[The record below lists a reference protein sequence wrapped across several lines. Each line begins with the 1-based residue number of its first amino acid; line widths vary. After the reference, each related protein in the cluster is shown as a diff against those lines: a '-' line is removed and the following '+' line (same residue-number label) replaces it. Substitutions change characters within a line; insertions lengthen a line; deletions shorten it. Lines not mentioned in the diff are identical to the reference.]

1 MSPFSTI
8 NDALAVLK
16 KGGMVI
22 VVDDESRENEGDL
35 VVAAEY
41 VTEEQMAFIIH
52 HTGGVV
58 CLSLSDEIA
67 DTLAL
72 PPMVNNN
79 TSKYGTA
86 FTVSIEAAHGITTG
100 ISAAD
105 RVTTIRAAIDVH
117 AKPEDLTRPGHVF
130 PLRANKG
137 GVLARAGHTEASVD
151 LCRIAGLRPGAV
163 ISELMHE
170 NGTMMRL
177 PELEAFAATHDLPIV
192 SIVDLIAFRH
202 SNEHLIEKE
211 AETILE
217 TETGDWKLIVY
228 RDTLHTIEH
237 IALVKGSID
246 PEKPTLV
253 RVHSE
258 CFTGDVLRSHH
269 CDCGWQLNRAMEL
282 IAEAGTGVI
291 LYMKQEG
298 RGIGLANKI
307 RAYALQE
314 KEGLDTVEANERL
327 GFAWDLREY
336 GIGAQILHDC
346 GVGKMK
352 LLTNNPKKMSGLSG
366 FGLTLVEQVPI
377 VMDHMSE
384 RQKKYMETK
393 EKKMG
398 HNLHL
403 R

>member
-1 MSPFSTI
+1 
-8 NDALAVLK
+8 
-16 KGGMVI
+16 MVI
-22 VVDDESRENEGDL
+22 VVDDENRENEGDL
-35 VVAAEY
+35 VVAAEH
-41 VTEEQMAFIIH
+41 VTEEQMAFIIRN
-52 HTGGVV
+52 TGGVV
-58 CLSLSDEIA
+58 CLSLNDEIA
-67 DTLAL
+67 DALNL
-72 PPMVNNN
+72 PPMVNVN
-79 TSKYGTA
+79 TSKRGTA
-86 FTVSIEAAHGITTG
+86 FTVSIEAAHGTTTG

-105 RVTTIRAAIDVH
+105 RVTTIRAAIDLH

-151 LCRIAGLRPGAV
+151 LCKLAGLRQGAV

-177 PELEAFAATHDLPIV
+177 PELTVFAKEHDLLLI
-192 SIVDLIAFRH
+192 SIADLIAFRR
-202 SNEHLIEKE
+202 SNEKMIEPE
-211 AETILE
+211 AETELH
-217 TETGDWKLIVY
+217 TETGVWKLRVY
-228 RDTLHTIEH
+228 RDTLHGIEH
-237 IALVKGSID
+237 IALIKGTID
-246 PEKPTLV
+246 AETPTLV

-258 CFTGDVLRSHH
+258 CFTGDVLHSLH

-282 IAEAGTGVI
+282 IAEEGAGVI

-307 RAYALQE
+307 KAYALQD

-327 GFAWDLREY
+327 GFPSDLREY
-336 GIGAQILHDC
+336 GIGAQILRDC
-346 GVGKMK
+346 GVAKMR
-352 LLTNNPKKMSGLSG
+352 LLTNNPKKIAGLDG

-384 RQKKYMETK
+384 QQKKYMETK

-398 HNLHL
+398 HTIHL